1 MKFNLSK
8 EITSL
13 LFVLLSFAY
22 LGVIWK
28 DLPDEVP
35 IHWNS
40 KGEIDQYG
48 SKRTLIILPLVL
60 PLLTYL
66 IFLVVPFIDPK
77 KKVHKMGKKY
87 HQLKNILVMFST
99 ILCLFFFYLTKNEST
114 ADLSFLLAAIGFLY
128 AAFGNYF
135 KTLQPNYFIGV
146 RTPWTLESEVT
157 WRKTHYLSGIIW
169 FIGGILLVISGFLL
183 PDDILISVLVVV
195 TIILIAVPVIYSFI
209 TFKKIKSL

>member
-1 MKFNLSK
+1 MKFNLSQ

-13 LFVLLSFAY
+13 FLILVSFAY
-22 LGVIWK
+22 LIYIWN
-28 DLPDEVP
+28 DLPEEVP
-35 IHWNS
+35 IHWNA

-48 SKRTLIILPLVL
+48 SKETLIMLPLLL
-60 PLLTYL
+60 PFLTYL
-66 IFLVVPFIDPK
+66 IFVLVPFIDPK

-87 HQLKNILVMFST
+87 DQLKNVLVMFST
-99 ILCLFFFYLTKNEST
+99 ILCVFILYLTKNESA

-128 AAFGNYF
+128 AASGNYF

-146 RTPWTLESEVT
+146 RTPWTLESEVV

-183 PDDILISVLVVV
+183 PDDMLISMLVVV